1 MTYAAKVSSPKSLL
15 SLSLLS
21 FMLFSSSTRAVP
33 VADTDPV
40 IDSQVIDNPKSISTL
55 EERGSKGNLIWTA
68 DRAAYSNC
76 CQYSTKFSHNGAFR
90 INLAG
95 VSETSS
101 RKRTLILT
109 SMEVGKYKWYSKCRF
124 HSFYDRLCTRSCR
137 QHQASGWVL
146 FPSWLWCLPSLLY
159 TQLTKE
165 ILQVEK
171 LFSHL
176 GLVFHLMVLQ
186 AILTCTSSW
195 RKERRI

>member
-33 VADTDPV
+33 IADTDPV
-40 IDSQVIDNPKSISTL
+40 IDSQVTNNPKSISTL
-55 EERGSKGNLIWTA
+55 EERGIKGNLFWTA

-76 CQYSTKFSHNGAFR
+76 CQYSTKFLRNGAFR

-109 SMEVGKYKWYSKCRF
+109 SMEVGKYGWYSKCRF
-124 HSFYDRLCTRSCR
+124 HSFYGRLCTRSCR
-137 QHQASGWVL
+137 QHQGSG
-146 FPSWLWCLPSLLY
+146 
-159 TQLTKE
+159 
-165 ILQVEK
+165 
-171 LFSHL
+171 
-176 GLVFHLMVLQ
+176 
-186 AILTCTSSW
+186 
-195 RKERRI
+195 